1 MIGPENSRHF
11 LNQSDAIIKP
21 CFPALWVLLFLLS
34 VLIDSLRYSP
44 VFGLAVVITLVMV
57 LRQSIEKRSM
67 LQVQLTFTSATTLK
81 SERGLKLNVEIYA
94 ALANL
99 FSPVD

>member
-1 MIGPENSRHF
+1 
-11 LNQSDAIIKP
+11 
-21 CFPALWVLLFLLS
+21 
-34 VLIDSLRYSP
+34 
-44 VFGLAVVITLVMV
+44 MV

-67 LQVQLTFTSATTLK
+67 LQVQLTFTSAPTLK